1 MASEAIKRGMG
12 DRVTA
17 SHATAMHNYNNDYAF
32 KLIGIITR
40 SGMNVITNPFDN
52 SVLQNRTDGYP
63 RRRGHTRVDEL
74 DARGVNVSIGHDSIM
89 DPWYPMGKGSM
100 LQGANLL
107 MHTAHMSGYDQIPRL
122 FDMITGNS
130 ARTMHVS
137 DRYGI
142 EAGKPADLV
151 VLDAES
157 DADAIRLMAECLFV
171 IKDGK
176 VIVESK
182 PAQRTLTRD
191 AGTEMGDFRLKGR

>member
-1 MASEAIKRGMG
+1 
-12 DRVTA
+12 
-17 SHATAMHNYNNDYAF
+17 
-32 KLIGIITR
+32 
-40 SGMNVITNPFDN
+40 
-52 SVLQNRTDGYP
+52 
-63 RRRGHTRVDEL
+63 VDEL

-191 AGTEMGDFRLKGR
+191 AGTEMVDFRLKGR